1 MREVR
6 EKEEEKKE
14 RKREKN
20 AKMDI
25 RVLRPEDIPHVQLAN
40 ITNLPE
46 NYFCKYYLYHAM
58 SWPQLS
64 YVAVDVCL
72 LLLLL
77 LLLPLLLLLLQG
89 SKGLESGE
97 MWKGEREKEKIMLLH
112 GDEEK
117 KNEKADASHILLCIN
132 VFFAQYIGPPS
143 TNRIIQ
149 VSRPP
154 KTPYDPP
161 KIVGY
166 VLAKMEE
173 EPADGVQHGHITS
186 LSVMRT
192 HRRLGLAE
200 KLMRQSRKHNT
211 CQSARNQTCFFFQFL
226 ILLKLDPTERAM
238 AETFNAH
245 YVSLHVRVS
254 NTAAL
259 HLYRNTLGFTVD
271 KVEAKYYADGED
283 AYSMRIELADL
294 KEQLRDEEE
303 EIFGSSEGVDEGE
316 AVGSEGAGAG
326 AGEKAK
332 KQKVKV
338 GRGKGVVDLVEKNEA
353 AAA

>member
-1 MREVR
+1 
-6 EKEEEKKE
+6 
-14 RKREKN
+14 
-20 AKMDI
+20 
-25 RVLRPEDIPHVQLAN
+25 
-40 ITNLPE
+40 
-46 NYFCKYYLYHAM
+46 
-58 SWPQLS
+58 
-64 YVAVDVCL
+64 
-72 LLLLL
+72 
-77 LLLPLLLLLLQG
+77 
-89 SKGLESGE
+89 
-97 MWKGEREKEKIMLLH
+97 
-112 GDEEK
+112 
-117 KNEKADASHILLCIN
+117 
-132 VFFAQYIGPPS
+132 
-143 TNRIIQ
+143 
-149 VSRPP
+149 
-154 KTPYDPP
+154 
-161 KIVGY
+161 
-166 VLAKMEE
+166 
-173 EPADGVQHGHITS
+173 
-186 LSVMRT
+186 
-192 HRRLGLAE
+192 
-200 KLMRQSRKHNT
+200 
-211 CQSARNQTCFFFQFL
+211 
-226 ILLKLDPTERAM
+226 M

-326 AGEKAK
+326 EKAK